1 MPKMGE
7 SIVEATVISW
17 QKKVGDHIDIEEIV
31 VEVATDKVDSE
42 IPSPIGGTLVEILI
56 QENEVVAIGAPMARI
71 ETGESGIQVS
81 SKESEKTI
89 ESSAPETPQ
98 SSKEPASSS
107 SKISEPIVSKKTSIK
122 IPQGIQHSEAGYFSP
137 LVKNIARTEG
147 ITVDE
152 LNGISGTGGDGRV
165 TKHDLINYIKRKR
178 QGLHSQIS
186 SPLLEAQKVATPVS
200 APKIT
205 SNEEGSQVLKSAP
218 STSSLSSDGDEI
230 IEMDRMRKVIANHM
244 KHSQETSA
252 TVTSFVEA
260 DATHLVHWRNKH
272 KTAYKDKYGESLTF
286 THLFVEAVIAAIGDH
301 PSINAMIDG
310 DNIILKRDINIGIAT
325 AMENGNLIVPV
336 IKNAGALNLQGL
348 TAKMNELTS
357 RARVNKIK
365 ADEIQGGTFT
375 ISNIGTYGNIMGT
388 PIINQPQLAILALGA
403 IKKKP
408 VIQETSHG
416 DIIAIR
422 HMMFLSL
429 SFDHRVIDG
438 YQGGVFLNR
447 IAQNIEAFNP
457 DRSI

>member
-17 QKKVGDHIDIEEIV
+17 QKKVGDLIDIEEIV

-42 IPSPIGGTLVEILI
+42 IPSPIGGTLVEILV

-71 ETGESGIQVS
+71 ETGSEGNQALVVESVKEVEQESASIEQSVS
-81 SKESEKTI
+81 ESTIPSAKSAETDEK
-89 ESSAPETPQ
+89 
-98 SSKEPASSS
+98 
-107 SKISEPIVSKKTSIK
+107 
-122 IPQGIQHSEAGYFSP
+122 
-137 LVKNIARTEG
+137 
-147 ITVDE
+147 
-152 LNGISGTGGDGRV
+152 
-165 TKHDLINYIKRKR
+165 
-178 QGLHSQIS
+178 SQ
-186 SPLLEAQKVATPVS
+186 T
-200 APKIT
+200 
-205 SNEEGSQVLKSAP
+205 LKSGP
-218 STSSLSSDGDEI
+218 KSSQLSSDGDEI
-230 IEMDRMRKVIANHM
+230 IEMDRMRKVIASHM
-244 KHSQETSA
+244 KHSQEISA

-286 THLFVEAVIAAIGDH
+286 TPLFVEAVIAAIGDH
-301 PSINAMIDG
+301 PAINAMIDG
-310 DNIILKRDINIGIAT
+310 DNIILKKDINIGIAT

-348 TAKMNELTS
+348 TSKMNELTS

-438 YQGGVFLNR
+438 YQGGIFLNR